1 MVHDSRLYG
10 ISTGYTGFLNRID
23 LLLKLI
29 IGTGIALIMFAII
42 FHVVGRYL
50 FGKTYMGTM
59 ELIRYTMI
67 WVSMMGASV
76 AFRTRE
82 HICVNLLANVLNK
95 KNLKRLQITCNLGL
109 LAFLYAMVSGG
120 VEISIRN
127 LNQISLGMQIPMFY
141 PYLAIPVGAGFMALH
156 VLEDCLK
163 LLAGLDRDPTF
174 AMEEE
179 RS

>member
-10 ISTGYTGFLNRID
+10 ISTGYTGFINRID
-23 LLLKLI
+23 LLLRLI
-29 IGTGIALIMFAII
+29 TGTGVALIMFAII

-50 FGKTYMGTM
+50 FGKTCMGTM

-67 WVSMMGASV
+67 WVSMLGASV

-82 HICVNLLANVLNK
+82 HVCVNLFANVLNK
-95 KNLKRLQITCNLGL
+95 RHLNRLRITCNLGL

-120 VEISIRN
+120 AEISIRN
-127 LNQISLGMQIPMFY
+127 LNQISLGMRIPMFY
-141 PYLAIPVGAGFMALH
+141 PYLAIPIGAGFMSLY
-156 VLEDCLK
+156 VLEDCLT
-163 LLAGLDRDPTF
+163 LLAGVDRDPTF

-179 RS
+179 PS